1 MAFAVAFTL
10 RYRSIGT
17 RMAAEA
23 YWLPTSD
30 VGKSLLNGKHLK
42 IGAIDV
48 IVYTNKL
55 YRIMT

>member
-1 MAFAVAFTL
+1 
-10 RYRSIGT
+10 
-17 RMAAEA
+17 MAAEA

-48 IVYTNKL
+48 IVYLKKL